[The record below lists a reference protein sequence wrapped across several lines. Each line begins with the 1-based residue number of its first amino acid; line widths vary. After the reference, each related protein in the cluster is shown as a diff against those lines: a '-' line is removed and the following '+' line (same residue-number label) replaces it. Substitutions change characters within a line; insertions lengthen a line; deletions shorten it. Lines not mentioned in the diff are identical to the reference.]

1 MHQRQVEGMILSED
15 ISSKS
20 MVSNR
25 TSAAYKYTGIE
36 GSKICHTHNL
46 QIQKGSSRLCVN
58 RHQAA
63 LAYLVKMEGTRNI
76 LMIQEAKDIWEF
88 CLSNQIKLTAEYL
101 LGTLNTR
108 ADRYSR

>member
-1 MHQRQVEGMILSED
+1 MHQRQVGGMVLSED
-15 ISSKS
+15 ISRRS

-25 TSAAYKYTGIE
+25 TRAAYKYTGIE
-36 GSKICHTHNL
+36 GSKICHTNIL

-58 RHQAA
+58 RHQVA
-63 LAYLVKMEGTRNI
+63 LAYLVKMEVTRNI

-88 CLSNQIKLTAEYL
+88 CLSNQIKLIAEYL